1 MTRKDIELK
10 LLQAIRQ
17 VQDLSGYP
25 DVEIDVNTCPIKEL
39 PDFDSLRG
47 VEATIMLGGLLN
59 CEIKGDVN
67 LFVSENGRNALR
79 IHEIV
84 DQIYALNH

>member
-1 MTRKDIELK
+1 MNREDIQTK

-17 VQDLSGYP
+17 VQELSGYL
-25 DVEIDVNTCPIKEL
+25 DAVIDVNTCPIKDL

-67 LFVSENGRNALR
+67 LFVSENGRRALQIR
-79 IHEIV
+79 EIV
-84 DQIYALNH
+84 DRIYALIH